1 LGNKGTPPG
10 TIYSPPPALRINHM
24 TSPRE
29 DTPVPEEHLDEE
41 IEEEELEPDFEEDFD
56 EEVLAL
62 DDEDLTLVEAEEFE
76 EEEEEEE
83 EKEAEEE
90 EEPQEEAEEE
100 EEDEE
105 ALDELEAEELDM
117 LTEDEEAEV
126 LLVDEA
132 AELRALRREEM
143 LSLDVEAEE
152 IRRNEFDC
160 SSCFLVK
167 RTSQLAN
174 RKRMICRDCAA

>member
-10 TIYSPPPALRINHM
+10 TIYSPPPAPRMKHM

-76 EEEEEEE
+76 EEE
-83 EKEAEEE
+83 KEAEEE
-90 EEPQEEAEEE
+90 EEPEPEEAEEE

-152 IRRNEFDC
+152 IRRNEFVC

>member
-1 LGNKGTPPG
+1 
-10 TIYSPPPALRINHM
+10 M
-24 TSPRE
+24 TSHGE
-29 DTPVPEEHLDEE
+29 DTPEAEEHLNEE
-41 IEEEELEPDFEEDFD
+41 TEEELEPDFEEDFD
-56 EEVLAL
+56 EEALAL
-62 DDEDLTLVEAEEFE
+62 DEEDLTLVEGEALEEQEEKQEEEQE

-83 EKEAEEE
+83 E
-90 EEPQEEAEEE
+90 EEP
-100 EEDEE
+100 EE

-117 LTEDEEAEV
+117 LTEDEEVEV

-152 IRRNEFDC
+152 IRRNEFVC